1 MSSSLLDKLQHI
13 KERWEKVELQLSDPE
28 VIADMKRFVKLNKE
42 YSDLGEIV
50 KVYHEYKDRVDNL
63 KSSKEMLSETDDD
76 EMREMAKEEISAME
90 EEIPKMEERIK
101 WLLVP
106 KDPDDDRNAILE
118 IRAGTGGDEASLFAG
133 DLYRMYTRF
142 IENQGWKVEVMDV
155 TEGTAGGYKE
165 VVLKVSGADVFGVL
179 KYEAGVHRVQR
190 VPETES
196 QGRVHTSAAS
206 VAVLPEAEEV
216 DVVINPADIEV
227 QTARSSGAGGQNVNK
242 VETKVQLTHKPT
254 GIMIQCQVE
263 RSQLRN
269 REIAMEMLRTRLYEM
284 EANKRL
290 DEIASKRKTMV
301 STGDRSAK
309 IRTYNFPQGRVTDH
323 RIGLTLYNL
332 DGVLN
337 GDIQKIIDELVMAE
351 NAEKLKAGEDLMA

>member
-1 MSSSLLDKLQHI
+1 MSSLLSKLEHI
-13 KERWEKVELQLSDPE
+13 RERWEQVSLKLSDPE
-28 VIADMKRFVKLNKE
+28 VVADMKRFVKLNKE
-42 YSDLGEIV
+42 YSELDEIV
-50 KVYHEYKDRVDNL
+50 KVYKRYKDMLGNL
-63 KSSKEMLSETDDD
+63 ESSKELLQSEKDE
-76 EMREMAKEEISAME
+76 EMRDMAKEEISMLEESIPELE
-90 EEIPKMEERIK
+90 EEIK

-106 KDPDDDRNAILE
+106 KDPEDEKNAMLE

-133 DLYRMYTRF
+133 DLYRMYTRYA
-142 IENQGWKVEVMDV
+142 EKRGWKVEVMDV
-155 TEGTAGGYKE
+155 TDGTAGGYKE
-165 VVLKVSGADVFGVL
+165 VILNVTGEDVYGTL

-190 VPETES
+190 VPETEA

-216 DVVINPADIEV
+216 DVVINPSDIEI

-254 GIMIQCQVE
+254 GIMIACQAE
-263 RSQLRN
+263 RSQLANKER
-269 REIAMEMLRTRLYEM
+269 AMDMLRTRLYEM
-284 EANKRL
+284 EYNKRM
-290 DEIASKRKTMV
+290 EEVASKRKTMV

-332 DGVLN
+332 DAVIN
-337 GDIQKIIDELVMAE
+337 GDIQKIIDELTIAE
-351 NAEKLKAGEDLMA
+351 NAEKLKEGESTAA